1 MSTLPTSAPTARS
14 GRSSPT
20 AFQSHTTT
28 RTRAGGFARWAP
40 IVGGSALTLFGI
52 SRRSRAGLFLGAAGG
67 YLIYHG
73 ATATKKPMESV
84 ARSSVIID
92 APTTEIFRFWRNFEN
107 LPTFM
112 RHLEN
117 VTDLGNGRS
126 EWIAI
131 GPMGT
136 RVRWTAEIVNEREGE
151 FIAWRSLPDSEVS
164 VDGFVS
170 FSKATGHRGTLVE
183 AMVSFRP
190 PAGAAGRIAAKLMG
204 KEPSFMM
211 RNDLRR
217 LKALLETGEIPT
229 TEGQPHG
236 PRSAVAAIA
245 RVADPDRPIRREA
258 KLGEVITA
266 KRRVS

>member
-1 MSTLPTSAPTARS
+1 MSTLPTSVPPTRP

-20 AFQSHTTT
+20 AFQSHVVT
-28 RTRAGGFARWAP
+28 RTRADGFARWAP
-40 IVGGSALTLFGI
+40 IVGGSALALLGL
-52 SRRSRAGLFLGAAGG
+52 SRRSRAGLVLGAAGS
-67 YLIYHG
+67 YLVYHG
-73 ATATKKPMESV
+73 ATAKTNPLANV

-92 APTTEIFRFWRNFEN
+92 APITEVFRFWRNFEN
-107 LPTFM
+107 LPVFM
-112 RHLEN
+112 HHLDT

-126 EWIAI
+126 EWVAI
-131 GPMGT
+131 GPLGT
-136 RVRWTAEIVNEREGE
+136 RVHWTAEIVNEREGE
-151 FIAWRSLPDSEVS
+151 LIAWRSIAGSEIN

-170 FSKATGHRGTLVE
+170 FSKAPGNLGTLVE
-183 AMVSFRP
+183 SMLTFRP

-204 KEPSFMM
+204 KDPNFMM

-217 LKALLETGEIPT
+217 LKALLEAGEIPT

-245 RVADPDRPIRREA
+245 RVADPDRPLRREA

>member
-1 MSTLPTSAPTARS
+1 MSTLSSAPPTSSA
-14 GRSSPT
+14 RSSPT

-28 RTRAGGFARWAP
+28 RIPAGGFARWAP
-40 IVGGSALTLFGI
+40 LVGGVGLAMLGL

-73 ATATKKPMESV
+73 ATAKTDPMANV
-84 ARSSVIID
+84 ARSSIVID
-92 APTTEIFRFWRNFEN
+92 APTAEIYRFWRNFEN
-107 LPTFM
+107 LPIFM
-112 RHLEN
+112 HHLDS

-136 RVRWTAEIVNEREGE
+136 RVQWTAEIVNEREGE
-151 FIAWRSLPDSEVS
+151 FIAWRSLPDSEVN
-164 VDGFVS
+164 VDGFVA
-170 FSKATGHRGTLVE
+170 FSKATGNRGTLVE
-183 AMVSFRP
+183 AMINFRP
-190 PAGAAGRIAAKLMG
+190 PAGAAGRIAARLMG
-204 KEPSFMM
+204 KDPSFMM

-229 TEGQPHG
+229 TEGQSHG

-245 RVADPDRPIRREA
+245 RVADPDRPIRRES
-258 KLGEVITA
+258 KLGDVITA